1 MLCLTWQIRKTK
13 PIHGELPVLQPLPLT
28 HFLDEKEC
36 FSQKQQRQP
45 SLQTYLNN
53 SFQLFTDTL
62 MSKFQDLIS
71 KIAEKRPSR
80 TKAKNLGKTL
90 RKGSDRAGSE
100 PFSESETQHKK

>member
-1 MLCLTWQIRKTK
+1 
-13 PIHGELPVLQPLPLT
+13 
-28 HFLDEKEC
+28 
-36 FSQKQQRQP
+36 
-45 SLQTYLNN
+45 
-53 SFQLFTDTL
+53 

-90 RKGSDRAGSE
+90 RKGRDRAGYE